1 MAQVKIF
8 ADSTSDLPASW
19 ITEYG
24 IGIIPLYVVF
34 NDQTYRDGIDI
45 TPIGIYGK
53 VADAGSLPKTTAPSP
68 KDFIDA
74 FAPHIE
80 QGHDIVYISI
90 SSSLSSTYQN
100 ALIAAGEF
108 PEGRVHIVDSLNLC
122 SGIGLLVMK
131 AVKASRQGQSA
142 HEIVSLLEHSRQL
155 VNTEFVIDTLEY
167 LYKGGRCSGMQNFI
181 GSLLQIRPVLK
192 VVDGSIIPAYKVRGK
207 KEKAVQ
213 QMLDNALAKK
223 DEMDDDLII
232 VAHTLA
238 EEEARRLAAILREQ
252 TPAREVAIAEAGC
265 VISSH
270 CGPHTVAIMY
280 MNKGSEDR
288 IG

>member
-1 MAQVKIF
+1 MVQVKIF

-19 ITEYG
+19 LEEYG

-34 NDQTYRDGIDI
+34 NDETYRDGIDI
-45 TPIGIYGK
+45 TPVGIYER
-53 VADAGSLPKTTAPSP
+53 VAAAGNLPKTTAPSP

-74 FAPHIE
+74 FAPYVE
-80 QGHDIVYISI
+80 QGQDVVYISI

-108 PEGRVHIVDSLNLC
+108 PEGRIHIVDSLNLC

-131 AVKASRQGQSA
+131 AVRAAQQGQSGS
-142 HEIVSLLEHSRQL
+142 EIVALLERSRQL

-181 GSLLQIRPVLK
+181 GSLLQIRPVLR
-192 VVDGSIIPAYKVRGK
+192 VVEGSIIPAYKVRGR

-223 DEMDDDLII
+223 EQMDDDLII

-238 EEEARRLAAILREQ
+238 EEEARRIAAILREQ
-252 TPAREVAIAEAGC
+252 TPVREVAIAEAGC

>member
-8 ADSTSDLPASW
+8 ADSTSDLPTSW
-19 ITEYG
+19 IKEHN

-34 NDQTYRDGIDI
+34 DHETYKDTIDI
-45 TPIGIYGK
+45 TPVDIYERVAAKGK
-53 VADAGSLPKTTAPSP
+53 LPKTAAPAP

-74 FAPHIE
+74 FTPYIE
-80 QGHDIVYISI
+80 QGQDIIYISI

-131 AVKASRQGQSA
+131 AVKAAREGQSA
-142 HEIVSLLEHSRQL
+142 SQIASMLEQARHRVS
-155 VNTEFVIDTLEY
+155 TEFVIDTLEY
-167 LYKGGRCSGMQNFI
+167 LYKGGRCSGMQNFV
-181 GSLLQIRPVLK
+181 GSLLQIRPILRLVE
-192 VVDGSIIPAYKVRGK
+192 GSIIPATKIRGK

-213 QMLDNALAKK
+213 QMLDHALARK

-238 EEEARRLAAILREQ
+238 LEEAEKLAAILREQ
-252 TPAREVAIAEAGC
+252 TSVREVAISEAGC

-280 MNKGSEDR
+280 MTKD
-288 IG
+288 

>member
-1 MAQVKIF
+1 MSKVKIF
-8 ADSTSDLPASW
+8 ADSTSDLPAGWKSQ
-19 ITEYG
+19 YQ

-34 NDQTYRDGIDI
+34 EDKTYRDGLDI
-45 TPIGIYGK
+45 TPLDLYSK
-53 VADAGSLPKTTAPSP
+53 VESGGSLPKTTAPSP
-68 KDFIDA
+68 RDFMEQ

-80 QGHDIVYISI
+80 HGEDIVYISL
-90 SSSLSSTYQN
+90 SSKLSSTYQN
-100 ALIAAGEF
+100 ALIAASEF

-131 AVKASRQGQSA
+131 AVRAAEQGMSA
-142 HEIVSLLEHSRQL
+142 TEIVSLLETCRPL
-155 VNTEFVIDTLEY
+155 VETEFVIDTLEY

-192 VVDGSIIPAYKVRGK
+192 VVDGNIIPAYKVRGK

-213 QMLDNALAKK
+213 QMLDNALANVG
-223 DEMDDDLII
+223 EMDKDLII

-238 EEEARRLAAILREQ
+238 EEEALRLAAILREQ
-252 TPAREVAIAEAGC
+252 TGAREVAVAEAGC

-280 MNKGSEDR
+280 TKKASN
-288 IG
+288 

>member
-1 MAQVKIF
+1 MSKVKIF

-19 ITEYG
+19 ITKHE

-34 NDQTYRDGIDI
+34 DDDTFRDGLDIAPIDI
-45 TPIGIYGK
+45 YRR
-53 VADAGSLPKTTAPSP
+53 VAEKGNLPKTTAPSP
-68 KDFIDA
+68 KDFMDA

-80 QGHDIVYISI
+80 QGQDIVYISL

-100 ALIAAGEF
+100 ALIAADEF
-108 PEGRVHIVDSLNLC
+108 PEGRIKVFDSLNLC

-131 AVKASRQGQSA
+131 AVRAAEQGQSA
-142 HEIVSLLEHSRQL
+142 EQIFSILESCRPL
-155 VNTEFVIDTLEY
+155 VETEFVIDTLEY

-192 VVDGSIIPAYKVRGK
+192 VVNGSIIPAYKVRGK

-213 QMLDNALAKK
+213 QMLDNALSNK
-223 DEMDDDLII
+223 ENMDNDLII

-238 EEEARRLAAILREQ
+238 EEDAARLAAILREQ
-252 TPAREVAIAEAGC
+252 TGAREVALAEAGC

-280 MNKGSEDR
+280 TKKN
-288 IG
+288 